1 MKRQSWA
8 SEMIPRE
15 MALAAKADKPELE
28 LQNPH
33 GGQREGAGDGE
44 GERGKRRERGR
55 WREGERDGERE
66 RTRTDALKLSPDL
79 HMWPQHEH
87 LHTQ

>member
-1 MKRQSWA
+1 MKKQSWA
-8 SEMIPRE
+8 SEMIPWE
-15 MALAAKADKPELE
+15 MVLAAKADKAELE

-33 GGQREGAGDGE
+33 GGRREGEGE
-44 GERGKRRERGR
+44 GKGERGKKGGR
-55 WREGERDGERE
+55 WRERE
-66 RTRTDALKLSPDL
+66 RTRTDTLKLSPDL

>member
-1 MKRQSWA
+1 
-8 SEMIPRE
+8 MIPRK
-15 MALAAKADKPELE
+15 MALAAKAAKPELG

-33 GGQREGAGDGE
+33 GGQREGAGEREKE
-44 GERGKRRERGR
+44 GGREMEGG
-55 WREGERDGERE
+55 REGERNGERE

-87 LHTQ
+87 SHTQ